1 MFLKEI
7 GLHAQNLVIIPSSIV
22 NIIRVIYMIIQE
34 DNSHFVDELNIYM
47 SSKND
52 ENGYSLN

>member
-7 GLHAQNLVIIPSSIV
+7 GLHAQNLVFIPSAIV

-47 SSKND
+47 SSKNY
-52 ENGYSLN
+52 ENGYSLD

>member
-7 GLHAQNLVIIPSSIV
+7 GLHAQNLVINPSSIV

-47 SSKND
+47 SSKNH
-52 ENGYSLN
+52 ENGYNLD